1 MENMQSGI
9 FDRSTDVDGKKI
21 KARLNNLAWALLLML
36 VGVGLLLQHVFD
48 IGLKE
53 TLNTIEM
60 GIGVIFVGTNVA
72 ARLQGLRMN
81 TFWFAVG
88 ILLIADG
95 IDGMLRLDIPVFALA
110 LTAIGAWIVLKST
123 KKGES

>member
-9 FDRSTDVDGKKI
+9 FDRSTDVDGEKI

-36 VGVGLLLQHVFD
+36 VGVGLLLQHAFD
-48 IGLKE
+48 IGLNE